1 MKDDPASRKLQ
12 LHHGDVQGAAGE
24 DEEEVTCKCLK
35 LEDSGSSIYM
45 NTPIII
51 RWSINH
57 LFSTSSIYR
66 VDWNF
71 KDVEI
76 INVTSRIA
84 SHYAK
89 VGEAIEVEVEVE
101 NKSLNSLKLEL
112 IPPSEVL
119 QHISSQNKVFFLDI
133 QSLKFP

>member
-1 MKDDPASRKLQ
+1 MNIESKSSRTPSAHPESSLSPKKFGGYEHYQEMSPQRNEDAARNLQ
-12 LHHGDVQGAAGE
+12 SHNNDVQIAE
-24 DEEEVTCKCLK
+24 DEVSCKCLK

-51 RWSINH
+51 KWSINH

-76 INVTSRIA
+76 INVTSRI
-84 SHYAK
+84 
-89 VGEAIEVEVEVE
+89 GRE
-101 NKSLNSLKLEL
+101 
-112 IPPSEVL
+112 
-119 QHISSQNKVFFLDI
+119 FFLKEK
-133 QSLKFP
+133 LKF